1 MEAARYQPTTQ
12 KQLHVANN
20 ISCVFLKFKT
30 TAHLNTVS
38 PLIVGHSDCPVWSLA
53 WPASPPN
60 PSLPLSRLV
69 STIYLHILMILK
81 IVNPGQPWPARQ
93 PTFTI
98 F

>member
-53 WPASPPN
+53 WPVSPPN
-60 PSLPLSRLV
+60 PLSSLAYFNDLE
-69 STIYLHILMILK
+69 